1 MARDLAY
8 APAMARLLSSSHGLN
23 RDRFAPTDWFLFVAI
38 GLIWGSSFVLIEVGL
53 TGFEP
58 GLLTWLRVASGAL
71 TLSLIPRARAPI
83 DREDRPRVLLLSF
96 VWVAVPFTLFPI
108 AQQWI
113 TSATTGMVNGITPL
127 AATIITSL
135 LLRHRP
141 RAVQLAGLLLGF
153 GGVVLISLPSMGA
166 GTSEARGVF
175 LVLAGSLLYGL
186 AMSIGTPL
194 QQRYGSL
201 PVMARMLRLATIW
214 TAPFGLAG
222 LSSATWGTGP
232 VFSVL
237 ALGAINTG
245 VAYLVMGNLI
255 RRVGAT
261 RGSFAIYLIPAVA
274 VILGILVLGE
284 SVAPVALVGVGLV
297 IGGAILASRRD
308 H

>member
-1 MARDLAY
+1 
-8 APAMARLLSSSHGLN
+8 MARLLSSSHGLN
-23 RDRFAPTDWFLFVAI
+23 RDHFSPADWLLFVGI

-53 TGFEP
+53 TGFDP
-58 GLLTWLRVASGAL
+58 GLLTWLRVASGAVV
-71 TLSLIPRARAPI
+71 LSLIPRARTPI

-96 VWVAVPFTLFPI
+96 VWVAIPFTLFPI

-127 AATIITSL
+127 AATAITSL

-141 RAVQLAGLLLGF
+141 RGIQLIGLLLGF
-153 GGVVLISLPSMGA
+153 GGVILISLPSMGN
-166 GTSEARGVF
+166 GTSEARGVL
-175 LVLAGSLLYGL
+175 LVLLGSLLYGL
-186 AMSIGTPL
+186 AMSIATPL

-214 TAPFGLAG
+214 TAPLGIVGF
-222 LSSATWGTGP
+222 SSATWGTGP
-232 VFSVL
+232 ILSVL
-237 ALGAINTG
+237 TLGALNTG
-245 VAYLVMGNLI
+245 IAYLVMGNLI

-274 VILGILVLGE
+274 VTLGVSVLGE
-284 SVAPVALVGVGLV
+284 SVEPVALLGVGLV
-297 IGGAILASRRD
+297 IGGAVLASRRD